1 MFKKPNFKKLS
12 KRRTVGAISVS
23 VAVFAGIVTI
33 SSYLLV
39 RKLLLTSVQQ
49 EILADAEKQAQQ
61 IDQWLLE
68 KKTEVATIANSPVT
82 RSFNWKSVQPYLKA
96 ELKHMGTLDRFFI
109 APSNGRKIF
118 TTNKDLLLISVRD
131 RTYFQHAIRGNVTV
145 SDPLMSRNTQKPAI
159 VIAAPIR
166 AADGNVVGVL
176 GGGIPAERFQ
186 INAPKIGGTVLFG
199 STGRVIRA
207 TQPLPKGLLQHWQPN
222 KKGIERQKDYTV
234 AYVPL
239 KKAPWLVAQVVSQS
253 TVEARLMPLNA
264 LVILISSL
272 IVVAVFG
279 VWRQLRYSV
288 ALQHERQRLQSLIRH
303 APVAMAIFDRAGR
316 IIAYSECWLAEANLL
331 GKRIVGSK
339 LCVPHHWKE
348 VHQQAIR
355 GKITHCSEEVV
366 QLDNGTNHWLK
377 WTIQPWYQEGQIGG
391 SFLLVQPIDQLVQ
404 VREAALETA
413 RFKSQFLANM
423 SHEIRTPM
431 NGVLGSTELLLGDGL
446 NPQHRRFVEIIHAN
460 AQHLLKI
467 VNDILDLSKLE
478 VGKLVLDRHWFD
490 LNQCLNE
497 VIQAME
503 PQAVDRQLTLSVQIE
518 GNVSKQLY
526 GDAHRLKQVLFN
538 LIGNGIKFTLVR
550 GKVSLTVR
558 AEVCELTSTLLR
570 FEVTDTGVGI
580 ARRNYSKLFRA
591 FSQVDPSSTRQ
602 HEGTGLGLAI
612 SRQLVEQMGGKI
624 DFKSQAGKGSTF
636 WFTACFGIRNSSSQS
651 EPAEAVVL
659 AKLALQALN
668 ILLVEDNAM
677 NQYVLQHQLQ
687 RLGHRA
693 EVANNGKDALGK
705 LKLKPFDLVL
715 MDCQMPELDGYST
728 TRLIRRSA
736 TYASLPIIAL
746 TAHAMV
752 EERQRC
758 LNAGMNDYLSKPVS
772 QQELA
777 QMLNQWG
784 RRSTLQLR
792 NNSPPAQ
799 PKQRSPSRDLRLSC
813 PVAVPV
819 DVGYLLETFGSM
831 KAVLGVVQKF
841 VRIARQELA
850 ALDVALKQRDWQAVA
865 YCSHRFRGACVIVR
879 NQPLTRW
886 TKQLEVLA
894 KQPHPLAVEGERL
907 LEYCCQEVLRID
919 RWVQSTST
927 HSDSKRG

>member
-12 KRRTVGAISVS
+12 KRRAVGAISVS
-23 VAVFAGIVTI
+23 VAVVAGVVTI

-68 KKTEVATIANSPVT
+68 KKTEVVTISNSPVT

-109 APSNGRKIF
+109 APRNGRKIF
-118 TTNKDLLLISVRD
+118 TTNKGLLLISIRD
-131 RTYFQHAIRGNVTV
+131 RTYFQHAIRGKVTV
-145 SDPLMSRNTQKPAI
+145 SDPLMSRNTQKPTI

-176 GGGIPAERFQ
+176 GGGVPTERFQ
-186 INAPKIGGTVLFG
+186 IDAPKIGGMVLFS

-207 TQPLPKGLLQHWQPN
+207 TQPLPKGLLQRWQPN
-222 KKGIERQKDYTV
+222 KKGIETWQGYTV
-234 AYVPL
+234 VYVPL
-239 KKAPWLVAQVVSQS
+239 KKAPRLVAQVVPQT

-264 LVILISSL
+264 LL
-272 IVVAVFG
+272 IVISVLIIVAVVG

-288 ALQHERQRLQSLIRH
+288 VLQRERQRLQSLIRH

-316 IIAYSECWLAEANLL
+316 IIAYSECWLTEANLL
-331 GKRIVGSK
+331 GKKIIGSK

-355 GKITHCSEEVV
+355 GKITHCAEEAVL
-366 QLDNGTNHWLK
+366 LDNGTNHWLK

-460 AQHLLKI
+460 AQHLLKV

-490 LNQCLNE
+490 LNQCLDE

-503 PQAVDRQLTLSVQIE
+503 PQAVDRQITLSVHTE

-538 LIGNGIKFTLVR
+538 LIGNGIKFTSAR

-558 AEVCELTSTLLR
+558 AEDCELTSTLLR

-591 FSQVDPSSTRQ
+591 FSQVDSSSTRQ

-612 SRQLVEQMGGKI
+612 SKQLVERMGGKI
-624 DFKSQAGKGSTF
+624 NFKSQPGKGSTF
-636 WFTACFGIRNSSSQS
+636 WFTARFDAGISDLRS
-651 EPAEAVVL
+651 ELVEVVVPVEP
-659 AKLALQALN
+659 ALQALN
-668 ILLVEDNAM
+668 VLLVEDNAM

-687 RLGHRA
+687 RLGHQS
-693 EVANNGKDALGK
+693 EVANNGKEALEK

-728 TRLIRRSA
+728 TRLIRRNA
-736 TYASLPIIAL
+736 AYASLPIIAL

-758 LNAGMNDYLSKPVS
+758 LDAGMNDYLSKPVS

-792 NNSPPAQ
+792 NNSPPDQ
-799 PKQRSPSRDLRLSC
+799 PKQRSPSRDLRVSRSDN
-813 PVAVPV
+813 VPV
-819 DVGYLLETFGSM
+819 DVAYLLETFDG
-831 KAVLGVVQKF
+831 
-841 VRIARQELA
+841 I
-850 ALDVALKQRDWQAVA
+850 
-865 YCSHRFRGACVIVR
+865 RGAIKSGI
-879 NQPLTRW
+879 L
-886 TKQLEVLA
+886 
-894 KQPHPLAVEGERL
+894 
-907 LEYCCQEVLRID
+907 D
-919 RWVQSTST
+919 
-927 HSDSKRG
+927 

>member
-1 MFKKPNFKKLS
+1 MFRKPNLKKLS
-12 KRRTVGAISVS
+12 KRQAVGAVSIS
-23 VAVFAGIVTI
+23 VAVVAGVATI

-68 KKTEVATIANSPVT
+68 KKTEVVTIANSPVT

-96 ELKHMGTLDRFFI
+96 ELKHMGALDRFFI
-109 APSNGRKIF
+109 ALSDGRKIF
-118 TTNKDLLLISVRD
+118 TTNKGLLLISIRD

-159 VIAAPIR
+159 VVAAPIR
-166 AADGNVVGVL
+166 TADGNVVGVL
-176 GGGIPAERFQ
+176 GGGIPTERFQ
-186 INAPKIGGTVLFG
+186 IDAPKNGSTVLFS
-199 STGRVIRA
+199 STGRVIRS
-207 TQPLPKGLLQHWQPN
+207 TKPLPKELLQHWQPN

-239 KKAPWLVAQVVSQS
+239 KKAPWLVAQVVPQS
-253 TVEARLMPLNA
+253 MVEARLMPLNA
-264 LVILISSL
+264 LIIVISSL
-272 IVVAVFG
+272 IVVAVVG

-303 APVAMAIFDRAGR
+303 APVAMAIFNRAGR
-316 IIAYSECWLAEANLL
+316 IVAYSECWLTEVNLL

-339 LCVPHHWKE
+339 LCVPDHWKE

-355 GKITHCSEEVV
+355 GKITHCAEEAV
-366 QLDNGTNHWLK
+366 LLNNGTNHWLK

-391 SFLLVQPIDQLVQ
+391 SFLLVQPIDQLVR

-446 NPQHRRFVEIIHAN
+446 NPQHRRFVEIIHTN
-460 AQHLLKI
+460 AQHLLKV

-478 VGKLVLDRHWFD
+478 VGKRVLDCHWFD
-490 LNQCLNE
+490 LNQCLDE
-497 VIQAME
+497 VTQAME
-503 PQAVDRQLTLSVQIE
+503 PQAVDRQITLSVHIE
-518 GNVSKQLY
+518 NNVSKRLY

-538 LIGNGIKFTLVR
+538 LIGNGIKFTSAR
-550 GKVSLTVR
+550 GTVSLTVR

-580 ARRNYSKLFRA
+580 ARRDYSKLFQS
-591 FSQVDPSSTRQ
+591 FSQVDSSSTRQ

-612 SRQLVEQMGGKI
+612 SKQLVEQMGGKI

-636 WFTACFGIRNSSSQS
+636 WFTARFEVGHSSSQS
-651 EPAEAVVL
+651 ELAEVVVPA
-659 AKLALQALN
+659 KPALQALN
-668 ILLVEDNAM
+668 VLLVEDNAI

-693 EVANNGKDALGK
+693 EVANNGKEALGK
-705 LKLKPFDLVL
+705 LKLKSFDLVL
-715 MDCQMPELDGYST
+715 MDCHMPELDGYST
-728 TRLIRRSA
+728 TRLIRRNA
-736 TYASLPIIAL
+736 VYASLPIIAL

-758 LNAGMNDYLSKPVS
+758 LDAGMNDYLSKPVS

-784 RRSTLQLR
+784 RRSTLLLR
-792 NNSPPAQ
+792 NNSPPDE
-799 PKQRSPSRDLRLSC
+799 PKQRSPSRDLGASHSDN
-813 PVAVPV
+813 VPV
-819 DVGYLLETFGSM
+819 DMAYLLETFDGIR
-831 KAVLGVVQKF
+831 AVLGVVQKF

-850 ALDVALKQRDWQAVA
+850 ALDVALKQQDWQAVA
-865 YCSHRFRGACVIVR
+865 YCSHRFRGACAIVR
-879 NQPLTRW
+879 NQSLTQW

-894 KQPHPLAVEGERL
+894 KQSHPLAVEGARL
-907 LEYCCQEVLRID
+907 LQHCRQEVLRIA

-927 HSDSKRG
+927 HSDSNRG

>member
-1 MFKKPNFKKLS
+1 MFKKPNLQKLS
-12 KRRTVGAISVS
+12 KRRAVGAISVS
-23 VAVFAGIVTI
+23 VAVVAGVVTI
-33 SSYLLV
+33 TSYLLV

-109 APSNGRKIF
+109 APRNGRKIF
-118 TTNKDLLLISVRD
+118 TTNKGLLQISIRD
-131 RTYFQHAIRGNVTV
+131 RTYFQHAIRGKVTV

-159 VIAAPIR
+159 VVAAPIR

-176 GGGIPAERFQ
+176 GGGIPTERFQ
-186 INAPKIGGTVLFG
+186 INAPKIGGTVLFS
-199 STGRVIRA
+199 STGRVIRS
-207 TQPLPKGLLQHWQPN
+207 TQPLPRGLLQRWQPN
-222 KKGIERQKDYTV
+222 KKGIETWQGYTV
-234 AYVPL
+234 VYVPL
-239 KKAPWLVAQVVSQS
+239 KKAPWLVAQVVQQS

-264 LVILISSL
+264 LVIVISGL
-272 IVVAVFG
+272 IVIAAVG
-279 VWRQLRYSV
+279 MWRQLRYSV
-288 ALQHERQRLQSLIRH
+288 VLQRERQRLQSLIRH
-303 APVAMAIFDRAGR
+303 APIAMAIFDRAGR
-316 IIAYSECWLAEANLL
+316 IIAYSECWLTEVNLL

-348 VHQQAIR
+348 VHQQAIC
-355 GKITHCSEEVV
+355 GKITHCAEEAVL
-366 QLDNGTNHWLK
+366 LDNGTNHWLK

-460 AQHLLKI
+460 AQHLLKV

-490 LNQCLNE
+490 LNQCLDE
-497 VIQAME
+497 VIQVME
-503 PQAVDRQLTLSVQIE
+503 PQAVDRQITLSVHTE

-538 LIGNGIKFTLVR
+538 LIGNGIKFTSAR

-558 AEVCELTSTLLR
+558 AEICELTSTLLR

-591 FSQVDPSSTRQ
+591 FSQVDSSSTRE

-612 SRQLVEQMGGKI
+612 SKQLVERMGGKI
-624 DFKSQAGKGSTF
+624 DFKSQPGKGSTF
-636 WFTACFGIRNSSSQS
+636 WFTARFDVGISDLQS
-651 EPAEAVVL
+651 EPVEVVVPVE
-659 AKLALQALN
+659 LALQALN

-693 EVANNGKDALGK
+693 EVANNGKEALGK
-705 LKLKPFDLVL
+705 LRLKPFDLVL

-728 TRLIRRSA
+728 TRLIRRNA
-736 TYASLPIIAL
+736 AYASLPIIAL

-758 LNAGMNDYLSKPVS
+758 LDAGMNDYLSKPVS

-792 NNSPPAQ
+792 NNSPPDQ
-799 PKQRSPSRDLRLSC
+799 PKQRSLSEDLRALPSD
-813 PVAVPV
+813 PVPV
-819 DVGYLLETFGSM
+819 DVTYLLETFDGIR
-831 KAVLGVVQKF
+831 AVLEVVQKF
-841 VRIARQELA
+841 VRIARRELA
-850 ALDVALKQRDWQAVA
+850 ALDVALKQQDWQAVA
-865 YCSHRFRGACVIVR
+865 YCSHRFRGACTIVR
-879 NQPLTRW
+879 NQSLTQW

-894 KQPHPLAVEGERL
+894 KRPHPSAVEGERL
-907 LEYCCQEVLRID
+907 LEHCRWEVLRIN

-927 HSDSKRG
+927 HSDSKKG